1 MINIKNSNIE
11 HLVDEI
17 LKRTK
22 YSNSVEYL
30 EARIRS
36 DYEQVI
42 KNKKLV

>member
-1 MINIKNSNIE
+1 MINIRNPKLE
-11 HLVDEI
+11 HLVAEI

-22 YSNSVEYL
+22 YSNSAEYL

-36 DYEQVI
+36 DYEQVT